1 MKKTTRFETF
11 RWRALLV
18 TLAWVAT
25 LACAESG
32 RAEDPDA
39 PRDRVSF
46 KVERSREVANDRV
59 RAVVG
64 VSDEDTD
71 SAALADRVNRE
82 MAWALELGKGTQGA
96 TVRSGG
102 YHTSPVYEQG
112 KLRRWRASQ
121 ELILEGSDAGV
132 ISELVGRLQSRLQLR
147 GFTFEISPERRRQV
161 EDELIGEALTA
172 YRARAE
178 IVRKGLGASG
188 YGIGSLSIDT
198 GGVTPM
204 PRHAVMRAE
213 AAAVA
218 PPAVEPGSSRVTVF
232 VRGSIV
238 LE

>member
-18 TLAWVAT
+18 TLAWVVS

-96 TVRSGG
+96 
-102 YHTSPVYEQG
+102 
-112 KLRRWRASQ
+112 
-121 ELILEGSDAGV
+121 
-132 ISELVGRLQSRLQLR
+132 
-147 GFTFEISPERRRQV
+147 
-161 EDELIGEALTA
+161 
-172 YRARAE
+172 
-178 IVRKGLGASG
+178 
-188 YGIGSLSIDT
+188 
-198 GGVTPM
+198 
-204 PRHAVMRAE
+204 AE
-213 AAAVA
+213 AGHN
-218 PPAVEPGSSRVTVF
+218 EI
-232 VRGSIV
+232 RGP
-238 LE
+238 LNKHKENDD